1 MDGPT
6 LEAGYW
12 RAYRDFYQWR
22 SIFRGAW
29 VKTDWRGRMRH
40 FAYAAAWKKFE
51 PMWDLII
58 RTKKV
63 ARLLPLLETILDG
76 CVNRNSE
83 PHARICQAAP
93 KTEAEETG
101 QERASQPITFA
112 SADFFD

>member
-1 MDGPT
+1 M
-6 LEAGYW
+6 EA
-12 RAYRDFYQWR
+12 
-22 SIFRGAW
+22 IFQGAW

-76 CVNRNSE
+76 RVHRNSE
-83 PHARICQAAP
+83 PHARICQVAP
-93 KTEAEETG
+93 KTDAEETG